1 PLAVHAIAHAINAA
15 LGAIGRTVE
24 FRESVVAPGGTLR
37 ELAQALN
44 GGQVDTLLI
53 LEGNPV
59 YDAPADLNWAETQR
73 RARVVVRLGAY
84 VDETSRVA
92 DWHIP
97 AAHYLESWGDA
108 RTSDGTLVAVQPL
121 IRPLFGGLSDIEVLA
136 RFAGEPE
143 TQGYQIVRATFR
155 ALTNQTSE
163 DAWE

>member
-1 PLAVHAIAHAINAA
+1 
-15 LGAIGRTVE
+15 
-24 FRESVVAPGGTLR
+24 
-37 ELAQALN
+37 
-44 GGQVDTLLI
+44 
-53 LEGNPV
+53 
-59 YDAPADLNWAETQR
+59 TQR

-163 DAWE
+163 DAWERFLHEGFLAESARPPVQATVDGAALARAI